1 MVKSRKLPNDG
12 IKHKKGLEEYIEENI
27 EKKKI
32 DENYEKLKLSLSEI
46 DAELKSV
53 ANNANN
59 NVLIVSDD
67 TFKYL
72 EKYGFTVISL
82 EENENLTDKVI
93 ADVKKLLSNKM
104 VNYIFIKDNEEENET
119 IKALKEEYDVQTL
132 SLNSLSTLS
141 AEDRKDKKDYVSIM
155 MDNINSIK
163 LEVNN

>member
-1 MVKSRKLPNDG
+1 
-12 IKHKKGLEEYIEENI
+12 
-27 EKKKI
+27 
-32 DENYEKLKLSLSEI
+32 
-46 DAELKSV
+46 
-53 ANNANN
+53 
-59 NVLIVSDD
+59 
-67 TFKYL
+67 
-72 EKYGFTVISL
+72 
-82 EENENLTDKVI
+82 
-93 ADVKKLLSNKM
+93 M